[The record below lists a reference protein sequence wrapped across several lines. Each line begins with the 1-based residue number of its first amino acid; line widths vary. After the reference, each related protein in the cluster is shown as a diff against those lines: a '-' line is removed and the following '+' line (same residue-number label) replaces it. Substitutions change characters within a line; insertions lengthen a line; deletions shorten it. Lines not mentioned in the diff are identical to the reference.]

1 MNVGAWF
8 ALAVAAPM
16 ALLAVGAATTRVGA
30 SQAAGF
36 WAALLLAPAIVLAL
50 RSLESRRFDLT
61 PAQQRDQDL
70 ARAFCLTTGQACG
83 LLFVVAAGA
92 PFTGESV
99 AVGLAMA
106 AGPLAVAVANDLWR
120 RVLKPLDERLAPP
133 AAVAVG
139 RDWKREWAEIEQA
152 EIGQGGQPAITPQTT
167 PGITPEITP
176 EILPL
181 PAPRPRPLIPVT
193 PLAAAPVMRALPQH
207 LQSFRATAAA
217 GRPRPPVTLHVQPA
231 PFDEAWMNGEDPPAP
246 EGIPYGGGWISGP
259 AHARRAA
266 GLNGSSRLQ

>member
-8 ALAVAAPM
+8 ALAMAAPM
-16 ALLAVGAATTRVGA
+16 ALLAVGAATTRAGA

-139 RDWKREWAEIEQA
+139 RDWKREWAEIERRR
-152 EIGQGGQPAITPQTT
+152 QPDIA
-167 PGITPEITP
+167 PEIAPDILP
-176 EILPL
+176 ETTTRITPL

-246 EGIPYGGGWISGP
+246 EGIQYGSGWMSGST
-259 AHARRAA
+259 HARRAA
-266 GLNGSSRLQ
+266 GLNSSSRLQ